1 MDIVEVARIKR
12 ALGNDRFRERVYT
25 PGEIEYCAARG
36 AGYAQS
42 YAARFAGK
50 EAIMKAFGT
59 GLRGGK
65 LTDMEIL
72 PDELGCPQVH
82 LGGYFAQLARERGV
96 KRIWISLSHTR
107 EYGVAQCVMEGE

>member
-12 ALGNDRFRERVYT
+12 ALGNNRFRERVYT
-25 PGEIEYCAARG
+25 PGEIEYCVARG
-36 AGYAQS
+36 AGFAQS
-42 YAARFAGK
+42 FAARFAAK
-50 EAIMKAFGT
+50 EAILKAFGT

-72 PDELGCPQVH
+72 PGDLGCPQVH
-82 LGGYFAQLARERGV
+82 LGGYFAQLAREKGV